1 MELPALGSSSDVWGE
16 VSEMSVGR
24 FTDEDLW
31 RPWGGRNN
39 SHPHSGRPRWDTP
52 ALMVPGQS
60 EMDQTWFP
68 PQRTPCCLMLKML
81 VSGPCMLGAQ
91 QTVLGPPSQKILN
104 LTDES
109 LFLRNL
115 KSN

>member
-39 SHPHSGRPRWDTP
+39 SHPHSGRPGWDTP

-81 VSGPCMLGAQ
+81 VSGPCIGNCYNLLVARKTLEEDIHVGCR
-91 QTVLGPPSQKILN
+91 SQK
-104 LTDES
+104 
-109 LFLRNL
+109 
-115 KSN
+115 